1 MIKSV
6 FLPLLLYPFICLSFF
21 PWRLHVL
28 NNLTTNQNTTLNL
41 NQSYLVTLWMCGLGD
56 GEVKNSSEFSNLDAV
71 ERS

>member
-1 MIKSV
+1 M
-6 FLPLLLYPFICLSFF
+6 
-21 PWRLHVL
+21 

-71 ERS
+71 ERSLIEEADEKIGTGLHY